1 MKKAIELLH
10 PFGILLIVT
19 PGQRK
24 KQRESWKLAMNHLG
38 MLPIYSK
45 DLEQG
50 LNTTCWCYV
59 KIHPKTDFNKVFESQ
74 AYRIMS
80 LRSPNFDN
88 FDIKSAFYIPRD
100 LEND

>member
-19 PGQRK
+19 PTHRK
-24 KQRESWKLAMNHLG
+24 KRQRESWKLAMNHLG
-38 MLPIYSK
+38 MIPIYGK
-45 DLEQG
+45 DLEPFSCLG
-50 LNTTCWCYV
+50 YV
-59 KIHPKTDFNKVFESQ
+59 KIHPKTDFDKVFESQ
-74 AYRIMS
+74 AYRIM
-80 LRSPNFDN
+80 RSPNFAN